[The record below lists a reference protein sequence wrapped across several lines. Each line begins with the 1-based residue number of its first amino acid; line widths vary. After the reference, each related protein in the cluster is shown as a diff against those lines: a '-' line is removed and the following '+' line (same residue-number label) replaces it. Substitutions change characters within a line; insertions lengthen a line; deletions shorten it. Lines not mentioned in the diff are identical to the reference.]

1 MKYDLIIN
9 SDSNVI
15 KLHVCDCFRKYDFVT
30 IGRKMKIRQNTYK
43 ISHTKHIYHKSTQ
56 NITNSLQIIV

>member
-30 IGRKMKIRQNTYK
+30 IGRKMKYKMFYHYIICSMYVKQHLHCWNTEYWWR
-43 ISHTKHIYHKSTQ
+43 
-56 NITNSLQIIV
+56 L